1 MLGATVYCMN
11 AFLLSVV
18 LTIAMMKI
26 APRLGL
32 VDVPSDRK
40 NHEGRIPLV
49 GAGVF
54 LAFGISSILL
64 RQQPPGF
71 AAFLVAMLLIG
82 ILGAVDDIVDLRAS
96 VKFVAQCLIVGS
108 IVLPSGFLIQN
119 AGALFGNAPLLLG
132 QWAIPVTIVGVVGM
146 TNAMNLIDGLDGLA
160 GGISFVALM
169 WFTISAALLG
179 LSHELAIV
187 LVFAFS
193 VLGFLLFN
201 FRHPWRTRAVV
212 FLGDAGSTMIGMGLA
227 VVAIM
232 LTQRSG
238 EVLPPITALW
248 ICALPVTDTLSLIV
262 RRLAA
267 GKSIGA
273 NDHWHLHDLLVRTG
287 LTVNQTVLVLIAIS
301 AVLGGIGMAGWLL
314 HVPDRFMLI
323 SLVTPVLLH
332 SWFSCYG
339 WKHLHFS
346 RRGLADSGGAVSQMT
361 EHELAKQPIRHEL
374 GSAPTEAAS

>member
-1 MLGATVYCMN
+1 MPGATVYCMN
-11 AFLLSVV
+11 AFLLSIV

-32 VDVPSDRK
+32 MDAPSDRK

-54 LAFGISSILL
+54 LAFGIASMSL
-64 RQQPPGF
+64 RHQPPGF
-71 AAFLVAMLLIG
+71 DTLLVAMLLIA
-82 ILGAVDDIVDLRAS
+82 ILGAIDDVVDLRAS
-96 VKFVAQCLIVGS
+96 VKFVVQCLIVSS
-108 IVLPSGFLIQN
+108 IVLPSGLLIQN
-119 AGALFGNAPLLLG
+119 AGALIGDAPLSLG
-132 QWAIPVTIVGVVGM
+132 QWAIPVTIIGVVGM

-169 WFTISAALLG
+169 WFAAAAALLG
-179 LSHELAIV
+179 LSNELGIV
-187 LVFAFS
+187 LVLAFS

-201 FRHPWRTRAVV
+201 FRHPWRDRAVV

-232 LTQRSG
+232 LTQRDG
-238 EVLPPITALW
+238 AALPPIAALW
-248 ICALPVTDTLSLIV
+248 ICALPVIDTLSLIV
-262 RRLAA
+262 RRSAA
-267 GKSIGA
+267 GRSIGA

-287 LTVNQTVLVLIAIS
+287 LTVNQTVLVLIAVS
-301 AVLGGIGMAGWLL
+301 AVLGGIGIAGWRL

-323 SLVTPVLLH
+323 GLMAPVALH

-346 RRGLADSGGAVSQMT
+346 RGGLAASSGAAPQMAGHQLAT
-361 EHELAKQPIRHEL
+361 EPIRHEL